1 MTELT
6 DRTQAPFL
14 AEAFLRDG
22 HWHLRVTNCADAP
35 EVADLEGLTVTLAA
49 TEEEEEEEEEGFPE
63 ASLNR
68 RLAENGFTLA
78 PPEHSGPAVAGTWQ
92 RVDEE
97 QPWTVGCYPL
107 PEGTA

>member
-6 DRTQAPFL
+6 ERMQAPYL

-35 EVADLEGLTVTLAA
+35 DVADLEGLTVTLGP
-49 TEEEEEEEEEGFPE
+49 TEEDGFPE
-63 ASLNR
+63 GSLSHL
-68 RLAENGFTLA
+68 LAENGFTLA

-92 RVDEE
+92 RRDEE
-97 QPWTVGCYPL
+97 QAWAVACYPL
-107 PEGTA
+107 PGGTA

>member
-6 DRTQAPFL
+6 ERMQAPYL

-35 EVADLEGLTVTLAA
+35 DVADLEGLTVTLGP
-49 TEEEEEEEEEGFPE
+49 TEEDGFPA

-68 RLAENGFTLA
+68 RLAESGFTLA
-78 PPEHSGPAVAGTWQ
+78 PPEDSGRAATGEWQ
-92 RVDEE
+92 RVDED

-107 PEGTA
+107 PDGTA